1 MICFGFSVNGAGG
14 LAWPGSSRPLWVV
27 PHAVQKQGCTYLPNF
42 TSLTVPASVRRT
54 TNHVHSKTH
63 THTFEP
69 LGHHDGETLTRSEA
83 DTCQQSPPYLPLAAL
98 TKSSSKA
105 ALAEGERRAFFSSS
119 PKALLRDFFLG
130 VHTPELSTAFNCL
143 MTTLPQ
149 LLTQRAE
156 PLSQLQSSY
165 CPSSLEALALRCR
178 PINSLTMTT

>member
-105 ALAEGERRAFFSSS
+105 ALAEGERRAFFFLLPKSSS
-119 PKALLRDFFLG
+119 A
-130 VHTPELSTAFNCL
+130 
-143 MTTLPQ
+143 
-149 LLTQRAE
+149 
-156 PLSQLQSSY
+156 
-165 CPSSLEALALRCR
+165 
-178 PINSLTMTT
+178 